1 MLHQVSKKLELT
13 VTPDDIAEVERL
25 IIAVGKHNEEMEK
38 WIREG

>member
-1 MLHQVSKKLELT
+1 MVNNTDIVILPS
-13 VTPDDIAEVERL
+13 DIAEVERL